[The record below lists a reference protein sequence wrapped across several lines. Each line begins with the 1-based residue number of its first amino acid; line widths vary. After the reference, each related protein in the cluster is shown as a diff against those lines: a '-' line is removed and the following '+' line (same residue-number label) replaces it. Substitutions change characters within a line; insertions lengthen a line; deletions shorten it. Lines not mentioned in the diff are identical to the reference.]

1 LHVADIKPAR
11 DRELDEALEET
22 FPASGA
28 PANTVEAGTRAGPVP
43 LAQAV
48 TDNRE
53 ASRFELIVDGQ
64 TAVLTYE
71 RTPTSLVL
79 VHTEV
84 PPSLRGHHLADAL
97 AKAAVDA
104 ALAERL
110 QVVVVCP
117 FVKAY
122 LRKHPYRDRAPGRE
136 HSVRAA
142 VETISP
148 VSDEVEPS

>member
-1 LHVADIKPAR
+1 VEDGRSAR
-11 DRELDEALEET
+11 DLELDEVLEET
-22 FPASGA
+22 FPASDA
-28 PANTVEAGTRAGPVP
+28 PANTVGTGTRVGPLP

-53 ASRFELIVDGQ
+53 ASRFELVVDGQ
-64 TAVLTYE
+64 TAILTYE

-84 PPSLRGHHLADAL
+84 PPSRRGHHLADAL
-97 AKAAVDA
+97 ADA
-104 ALAERL
+104 AHAERL

-122 LRKHPYRDRAPGRE
+122 LRKHPYRDTTPKKD
-136 HSVRAA
+136 
-142 VETISP
+142 IP
-148 VSDEVEPS
+148 

>member
-1 LHVADIKPAR
+1 MRVEDGRSAR
-11 DRELDEALEET
+11 DLELDEVLEET
-22 FPASGA
+22 FPASDA
-28 PANTVEAGTRAGPVP
+28 PANTVGTGTRVGPLP

-53 ASRFELIVDGQ
+53 ASRFELVVDGQ
-64 TAVLTYE
+64 TAILTYE

-84 PPSLRGHHLADAL
+84 PPSRRGHHLADAL
-97 AKAAVDA
+97 AKAAIGA
-104 ALAERL
+104 AHAERL

-122 LRKHPYRDRAPGRE
+122 LRKHPYRDTTPKKD
-136 HSVRAA
+136 
-142 VETISP
+142 IP
-148 VSDEVEPS
+148 